1 MGKIVMQYKPLVEDL
16 KFTLDC
22 LLLRDIREIVEHNV
36 ELGLPKD
43 EIERLQQQIEEGSKL
58 EAREMKAI
66 LLLNRKI
73 HKRQLKLA
81 TRQSKLLKR
90 ERDIL
95 RALQEAKGVQKLSG
109 SNTQTVAQERI
120 GGSGLKQASKLL
132 KRERDMLR
140 ARQEAKGVQGL
151 SGSNTQTVVQEQI
164 GGSGLKQAAPING
177 GGAALEAVFEVLFSA
192 VIQTKE
198 KTRVFKRILGHL
210 ESTLYNI
217 KPLIEEIAEYNQ
229 LLHLTEEELETFRVE
244 MEKGVE
250 LVHKCSKISLRE
262 NNKKY
267 EYTNKLFGLNDPLQ
281 RLINRQKVQL
291 ARENAWFRAHSNIQ
305 LESDM
310 IQYDQTESW
319 RPVLELP
326 SATVRLDVL
335 SVQGAGKMTKS
346 RKLEEGAI
354 KVEGSGV
361 VQNQTEIQAS
371 NMEESKIEFEP
382 QQGFSSEFGT

>member
-1 MGKIVMQYKPLVEDL
+1 MGRIVMQYKPLVEYL

-22 LLLRDIREIVEHNV
+22 LRPRDIREIGKLNV

-58 EAREMKAI
+58 VDNFCKCSKPSYTDRLLELNSSLRELFELLKLQEAREMKAI
-66 LLLNRKI
+66 LLLNTKI

-95 RALQEAKGVQKLSG
+95 RAPQEAKGVQ
-109 SNTQTVAQERI
+109 E
-120 GGSGLKQASKLL
+120 
-132 KRERDMLR
+132 
-140 ARQEAKGVQGL
+140 L

-164 GGSGLKQAAPING
+164 GGSGLKQAAPIKG

-210 ESTLYNI
+210 ESTLYSI

-229 LLHLTEEELETFRVE
+229 VLHLTEEELETFRVE

-262 NNKKY
+262 SNKKY
-267 EYTNKLFGLNDPLQ
+267 EYTNKLFRLNDPLQ

-291 ARENAWFRAHSNIQ
+291 ARDAREC
-305 LESDM
+305 L
-310 IQYDQTESW
+310 
-319 RPVLELP
+319 V
-326 SATVRLDVL
+326 
-335 SVQGAGKMTKS
+335 SVTNMETGVGKMTKS
-346 RKLEEGAI
+346 RKLKEGAK

-371 NMEESKIEFEP
+371 NMVSMEESEIEFEP
-382 QQGFSSEFGT
+382 QQVCSSEFGT